1 MVHAGFDLDL
11 SLEEQDP
18 ETMLWVRDPY
28 IEGASVLLRHVELH
42 PDFHGKNIVSGHTP
56 TCFINGDTKNVPLID
71 TPHDFDRNYVIRYF
85 IDGGSKSGS
94 INGRI
99 NVLVL
104 DEKGYEI
111 KQGYLDKTGYHN
123 Y

>member
-1 MVHAGFDLDL
+1 
-11 SLEEQDP
+11 
-18 ETMLWVRDPY
+18 MLWVRDPY
-28 IEGASVLLRHVELH
+28 IQGAFSLLRHVELH
-42 PDFHGKNIVSGHTP
+42 PDFRGKTIISGHTP
-56 TCFINGDTKNVPLID
+56 TTYINGNDKNITLTD
-71 TPHDFDRNYVIRYF
+71 MPHDLERHYVTRYF

-111 KQGYLDKTGYHN
+111 KQGYLDETGYHS

>member
-1 MVHAGFDLDL
+1 M
-11 SLEEQDP
+11 
-18 ETMLWVRDPY
+18 TWTRDPY
-28 IEGASVLLRHVELH
+28 IQGAFSLLHHIELH
-42 PDFHGKNIVSGHTP
+42 PDFRGKTIVSGHTP
-56 TCFINGDTKNVPLID
+56 TTYINGNDNNITLTD
-71 TPHDFDRNYVIRYF
+71 MPHDLERHYVTRYF
-85 IDGGSKSGS
+85 IDDGSKSGS

-111 KQGYLDKTGYHN
+111 KQGYLDKDGYHS